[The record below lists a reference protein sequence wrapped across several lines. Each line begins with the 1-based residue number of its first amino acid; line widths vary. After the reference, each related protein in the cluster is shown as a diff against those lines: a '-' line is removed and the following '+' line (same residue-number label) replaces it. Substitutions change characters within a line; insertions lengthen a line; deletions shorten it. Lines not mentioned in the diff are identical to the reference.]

1 MAAFEPR
8 SWHPEPSP
16 MPALDLDL
24 WHFQDSNA
32 SASLSLQS
40 SRVQVPKSLSIP
52 ELGLGA
58 WVGLLGTLFQ
68 CGGARLGK

>member
-1 MAAFEPR
+1 
-8 SWHPEPSP
+8 

-58 WVGLLGTLFQ
+58 WVALWRKRAMEGVLRAAQGWGPQAWTAV
-68 CGGARLGK
+68 CD